1 TRQPLN
7 LCSSLGLGLGLEFD
21 YRAGCFTDLGT
32 HEASV
37 LWRRS
42 FTQSEQVTSNK
53 DLPIPMENPYKE
65 PLRRCVL
72 CKKRV
77 DYKSVQLWSQF
88 ISPFT
93 GCSYG
98 RHITGLSIKRA
109 QKMGFVPVT
118 YKDPAYL
125 KDPRV
130 CNIRYQE

>member
-1 TRQPLN
+1 MCREN
-7 LCSSLGLGLGLEFD
+7 HGGSGCSVQWYREEEFD
-21 YRAGCFTDLGT
+21 NRGWLLHGT

-42 FTQSEQVTSNK
+42 FTQSELVTSNE

-65 PLRRCVL
+65 PLGKCVL
-72 CKKRV
+72 CEKRV

-98 RHITGLSIKRA
+98 RLITGLCVK
-109 QKMGFVPVT
+109 KLEGG
-118 YKDPAYL
+118 K
-125 KDPRV
+125 
-130 CNIRYQE
+130 